1 MEFGTVIQNL
11 EEQQKKSANDF
22 TIDDMM
28 GIVVDLFNATDR
40 SMKDAGIA
48 GVQKFEDIKVGDENR
63 FVRNLCR
70 LAMSFGRI
78 YRNNATLFSED
89 SMTAARQ
96 KAADTL
102 IEVYEKTH
110 VVDEQVKEAETKQQE
125 LRQANE
131 NLQEKLQQYQSLIQ
145 QNEQLE
151 SLKCTYEDKLE
162 ESQHIQEHI
171 DDYRTQRIPEI
182 EQEIAGYRNLMDEL
196 ERQYTQ
202 LETGYEAERHALEA
216 EKARI
221 QGLHDK
227 VEKEHTAIRQ
237 TTEQI
242 EKQRE
247 QMLAEIETYKRQCE
261 TEQAAIENSKEQKHL
276 YETQIEYIK
285 AEQERR
291 QTEIAE
297 QKKRLEDAKIELYI
311 YKINLER
318 LIRNYQIQQQFL
330 DQKQMQIAAQIK
342 ALLDDDVLNGSW
354 MYSIDDLRTAL
365 NSKRETMNRQI
376 QQEMK
381 LFADVL
387 RKLETDNM
395 NGGYYE

>member
-22 TIDDMM
+22 TIDDML

-110 VVDEQVKEAETKQQE
+110 VVDEQAKEAETKQQE

-221 QGLHDK
+221 QGLHDQ

>member
-1 MEFGTVIQNL
+1 MEFGTVIQKL
-11 EEQQKKSANDF
+11 EEQQKKSAYDF
-22 TIDDMM
+22 TIDDML
-28 GIVVDLFNATDR
+28 GIVVDLFNAADR
-40 SMKDAGIA
+40 SMKEAKA
-48 GVQKFEDIKVGDENR
+48 PGVQKLEDIKVGDENR

-89 SMTAARQ
+89 SMTADIQR
-96 KAADTL
+96 AADTL

-110 VVDEQVKEAETKQQE
+110 VVDEQAKEAETKQQE

-171 DDYRTQRIPEI
+171 DDYQTQRIPEL
-182 EQEIAGYRNLMDEL
+182 ENEIAGYRNLRDEL

-202 LETGYEAERHALEA
+202 LETGYEAERHALVA
-216 EKARI
+216 EKARV
-221 QGLHDK
+221 QSLHDQ

-247 QMLAEIETYKRQCE
+247 QMLAEIETYKQQSE
-261 TEQAAIENSKEQKHL
+261 TEQEAIENSKEQKHL

-365 NSKRETMNRQI
+365 NTKRETMNRQI